1 VRRKRRG
8 GLETGIAGSRKMAD
22 SLNMHRTVSIVVWNA
37 FEYAT
42 KKIFVER
49 EEEEKTLRQ
58 L

>member
-1 VRRKRRG
+1 
-8 GLETGIAGSRKMAD
+8 MAD

-42 KKIFVER
+42 EKIFVER
-49 EEEEKTLRQ
+49 EEDEKIPRQ